1 MGHSP
6 AYASLA
12 MHRLMLRDS
21 IRNAAYRDALQ
32 ATIRPGD
39 VVLDFGAGTG
49 ILSMFAVQAGASRV
63 YAVERS
69 TMVTVAKA
77 LAKTN
82 GFSDRITIINDDIEN
97 VSPPERVDVIVSEWL
112 GTLGVD
118 ENMLAPL
125 VLARDRWLKPEG
137 RMLPE
142 RVTSWI
148 APLWSEELASELEW
162 LTGRPYGIDFSA
174 VMDPSEGQLFRSWRQ
189 LDPEAMPIEPKA
201 MWTVDAR
208 SIRREAA
215 RQPFSAALS
224 WTSTR
229 HGRINSL
236 STWFDAQFGSGIVL
250 TNGPTAP
257 RTHWGQFLFPLRRP
271 RDVKPAQAIE
281 VKFACIPSGPGH
293 CRFTWSIRVNGRTWE
308 HGQLG

>member
-1 MGHSP
+1 
-6 AYASLA
+6 

-21 IRNAAYRDALQ
+21 IRNAAYRDALH

-39 VVLDFGAGTG
+39 VVLDVGAGTG

-82 GFSDRITIINDDIEN
+82 GFSDRIIIINDDIEN

-118 ENMLAPL
+118 ENMLAPV
-125 VLARDRWLKPEG
+125 VLARDRWLKPDS

-148 APLWSEELASELEW
+148 APLWSEELAGELEW
-162 LTGRPYGIDFSA
+162 LTGRPYGIDFRA
-174 VMDPSEGQLFRSWRQ
+174 VMDRSEAQLFRSWRT
-189 LDPEAMPIEPKA
+189 LDREAMPIEPKA
-201 MWTVDAR
+201 MWTIDAR
-208 SIRREAA
+208 SIGH
-215 RQPFSAALS
+215 SAALQPFRAALR
-224 WTSTR
+224 WTPKR
-229 HGRINSL
+229 HGRVNTL
-236 STWFDAQFGSGIVL
+236 ATWFDAQFGSGIVL
-250 TNGPTAP
+250 TNAPTAP

-271 RDVKPAQAIE
+271 RDVKRGQAID
-281 VKFACIPSGPGH
+281 VKFACIPSGPGSS
-293 CRFTWSIRVNGRTWE
+293 RFTWSIRDGGGTWE
-308 HGQLG
+308 HGRVG

>member
-1 MGHSP
+1 MTHSP
-6 AYASLA
+6 AHASLD

-21 IRNAAYRDALQ
+21 IRNAAYRDALH

-39 VVLDFGAGTG
+39 VVLDVGAGTG

-69 TMVTVAKA
+69 TIVTVADA

-82 GFSDRITIINDDIEN
+82 RFSDRISIINDDIEN

-125 VLARDRWLKPEG
+125 VVARDRWLKPEG

-148 APLWSEELASELEW
+148 APLWSEELAGELEW
-162 LTGRPYGIDFSA
+162 LTGRPYGIDFRA
-174 VMDPSEGQLFRSWRQ
+174 VMDPGEAQLFRSWRT
-189 LDPEAMPIEPKA
+189 LGPEAMPLEPKA
-201 MWTVDAR
+201 MWTIDTSSIGR
-208 SIRREAA
+208 SAA
-215 RQPFSAALS
+215 RQPFRTALS
-224 WTSTR
+224 WTPRAHVRVNT
-229 HGRINSL
+229 L
-236 STWFDAQFGSGIVL
+236 ATWFDAQFGSGIGL
-250 TNGPTAP
+250 TNAPTAP
-257 RTHWGQFLFPLRRP
+257 RTHWGQYLFPLRRP
-271 RDVKPAQAIE
+271 RDVKRGQAID

-293 CRFTWSIRVNGRTWE
+293 SRFRWSIREGGRTWE
-308 HGQLG
+308 HGQVG